1 MLKSIAN
8 YFEFE
13 KYDTNYKTEIMAG
26 LTTFMTMGYIIAV
39 CPGMLS
45 LTGMDYGAVLV
56 ATCIAAAIS
65 TLAMGV
71 VAKYPFAL
79 APGVG
84 LVPYFTYSVCLGMG
98 VDWQVALG
106 AVFISGFVF
115 ILLTL
120 AKVRSWIFNAI
131 PNSLKYGTA
140 VGIGLFITVI
150 GLTGAGI
157 IVDDP
162 ATLVGLGNIKS
173 PSVILALLGLV
184 SIGILTAKRIKGAI
198 LFGILITAFLGML
211 LGVSPYPSG
220 IVSMPPSM
228 IPTFLQMDIL
238 GALNMGFVSII
249 FAFLFVD
256 LFDTIGTLNALSS
269 QAGYLDKE
277 GKLPRVDRAL
287 MADSLGTVLGAMLG
301 TSTVTSYVESA
312 SGIGVGGRTGFTA
325 VIVALLFLL
334 STFFFPL
341 VSSIPAYAT
350 APALIFVGS
359 LMILAIKSI
368 DLEDITEALP
378 AFITIVG
385 IPFTYSIA
393 NGLALGFI
401 SYPIIKVFSG
411 RYREVHPLVYILALL
426 FIIKFAIYGQ

>member
-13 KYDTNYKTEIMAG
+13 KYGTNYKTETMAG
-26 LTTFMTMGYIIAV
+26 ITTFMTMGYIIAV
-39 CPGMLS
+39 NPGMLS

-56 ATCIAAAIS
+56 ATCVAAAIS
-65 TLAMGV
+65 TFVMGV
-71 VAKYPFAL
+71 YAKYPFAL
-79 APGVG
+79 APGMG
-84 LVPYFTYSVCLGMG
+84 LNAYFTYSVCMGMG
-98 VDWQVALG
+98 VDWKVALG
-106 AVFISGFVF
+106 AVFISGIVF

-131 PNSLKYGTA
+131 PKSLKYGTA
-140 VGIGLFITVI
+140 VGIGLFITII
-150 GLTGAGI
+150 GLISAGI
-157 IVDDP
+157 IVDMP
-162 ATLVGLGNIKS
+162 ATLIGLGDVRS
-173 PSVILALLGLV
+173 PAVILALFGLLL
-184 SIGILTAKRIKGAI
+184 IGVLSAKRVKGAI
-198 LFGILITAFLGML
+198 LVGILLTAFLGMI
-211 LGVSPYPSG
+211 LGVSPFPAG
-220 IVSMPPSM
+220 IVSMPPDVM
-228 IPTFLQMDIL
+228 PTFLQMDVL

-256 LFDTIGTLNALSS
+256 LFDTIGTLNALSA

-277 GKLPRVDRAL
+277 GKLPRVDKAL
-287 MADSLGTVLGAMLG
+287 MADSVGTSIGAIFG
-301 TSTVTSYVESA
+301 TSTVTSYVEAA
-312 SGIGVGGRTGFTA
+312 SGIGVGGRTGFAA

-334 STFFFPL
+334 STFFYPV
-341 VSSIPAYAT
+341 VSAIPGYAT

-359 LMILAIKSI
+359 LMILAIKNI
-368 DLEDITEALP
+368 DLDDITEALP

-401 SYPIIKVFSG
+401 SYPILKVFSG
-411 RYREVHPLVYILALL
+411 RYKEVHPLVYILALL